1 MRESKSIAR
10 GAQAWELARR
20 QHGIVTRRDL
30 LALGFSPKEIH
41 YRLTV
46 GRLYPVARGVYA
58 VGWPQLTR
66 ERRWMAAVLA
76 CGPNAMLSHR
86 SAAALWG
93 IAAERNDRIDVST
106 RDRSEHKRAGILARS
121 RPSLPAEDVLRWQR
135 IPVTTPTR
143 TLIDL
148 ATELTPRQLERAVN
162 EADKLDLIDPET
174 LREAL
179 DRYRGEPGVR
189 PLRVLLDR
197 HTFRL
202 SDSDLE
208 TLFRPLAAAAG
219 LPPPLTK
226 QTVDGF
232 EVDFHWPELR
242 LVVETDGLR
251 YHRTPAA
258 QARDRLRDQTHTAAG
273 RTALRFTHHQV
284 KHERGHVLR
293 ILRETGRRLR
303 QTTS

>member
-1 MRESKSIAR
+1 MVTH
-10 GAQAWELARR
+10 GELR
-20 QHGIVTRRDL
+20 
-30 LALGFSPKEIH
+30 ALGFSRSAIEH
-41 YRLTV
+41 RLAT
-46 GRLYPVARGVYA
+46 GRLLRVTRGVYA
-58 VGWPQLTR
+58 VGWPLLTR
-66 ERRWMAAVLA
+66 EGHWMAAVLA
-76 CGPNAMLSHR
+76 CWPDAGLSHR

-93 IAAERNDRIDVST
+93 FGEERAGVIDISV
-106 RDRSEHKRAGILARS
+106 RRRSEHRRAGTQARS
-121 RPSLPAEDVLRWQR
+121 RPSLCVDDLVRHRA

-143 TLIDL
+143 TLIDI
-148 ATELTPRQLERAVN
+148 ATELVPLRLERAVN

-174 LREAL
+174 LRDSL

-189 PLRVLLDR
+189 PLSALLDR

-202 SDSDLE
+202 SDSELE
-208 TLFRPLAAAAG
+208 ALFRPLAAGAG

-226 QTVDGF
+226 QMVDGF
-232 EVDFHWPELR
+232 EVDFHWPELD

-284 KHERGHVLR
+284 KHERRHVLR
-293 ILRETGRRLR
+293 VLRATARRLG
-303 QTTS
+303 QGAG